1 MPAKSKKQQQ
11 FMGIVYRCKNTGD
24 CPDSKIKEVAKSMS
38 KKDIRGI
45 AKTKHKGLPKK
56 VKKKKNK
63 KEASRKERM
72 DRIKKLAET
81 IYRDDDKIY
90 NVDKLIKIANEL
102 DKRGLKNEADLLDK
116 FASKHS
122 GKKAK
127 GLNWSYAEEILLE
140 SEVEPSREDVL
151 AAISENPFFS
161 KEDIQNITNIQIE
174 YDLAERLNKKEKI
187 FLEIGGYLND
197 SLSQFNEIKD
207 YLMTEKDLKEPGDL
221 SEIIEVDL
229 TNPERIKEL
238 FLELNNAQL
247 EWHKEAS
254 ERDKRGLNEDRYLTH
269 EVVHDFGDGW
279 EVVYLP
285 AVGEGPNY
293 RGDNRK
299 SNDRTVEGNI
309 NGLCLGKTQGLY
321 QDNSAGKMYS
331 VRDPRNKPRATI
343 RIGAHYDENR
353 FRLFEAKG
361 KNNMS
366 PDTEGAM
373 HANIWFESQTNLE
386 YKGNH
391 DYISF
396 PPTSIEDAK
405 EKFSRNPA
413 EAYRA
418 GWIVHW
424 YRKGILELD
433 EDVRERIASNDRL
446 VIWSGLGKKYKELVQ
461 PVVEFH
467 TKDFISWA
475 EGSEL
480 KVGDKVRFVEGTLS
494 SLKGT
499 IIEIKKEVFRV
510 NAVAFGREVAVEVA
524 PVEIEKIDREIS
536 RPNVIFGTP
545 NVAAIHELSHE
556 SWKTYKKEPWM
567 KRAVTLLFRLKS
579 EHAFKLGLSKIP
591 QYLEAGRRAA
601 KEMAT
606 VNSVKFLAEPPDGF
620 RLQESYPELGEVAA
634 NNLIRHE
641 PYKFFKYN
649 VQNDFPEEG
658 RLAAIS
664 LADQNSE
671 QFFKLK
677 LQETYREEGKAAAKI
692 LAKTQPLTF
701 FNYGLMSNYPEE
713 GILGATKLAETNA
726 YGFFSLRLHTHS
738 ITYENIG
745 REAAM
750 DLAEKKPTE
759 FFYLKLGE
767 DYSESEKA
775 AATSLLDPIMGNPLS
790 FFGLSLHEKYP
801 DLEELAA
808 KGLADQGERS
818 FSNLFFEDEGEDQ
831 LVASEPCLAFFKF
844 GLHKKYPEI
853 GRGLAEWV
861 SSFFYHVFLNN
872 QYKILEVY
880 PDLFGSALKGLLKNS
895 LPIDHDL
902 WVEENYPSAH
912 LTGMSPLEVE
922 ERNERAKRGYGV
934 VQKRANENMRLFIDN
949 LREANLDE
957 ETMGRLRIVG
967 RKNAEM
973 WARNKPIE
981 FFEIGISEKYPEL
994 IGLAVKHILKMDPES
1009 GGETALDFVG
1019 LKYLMENSIFEYA
1032 ETKSIARAIAK
1043 HMPSAFFKY
1052 ELNLGHP
1059 SLEEFAAK
1067 RLVEVN
1073 PQDFFDHISLQTDY
1087 PELIGRAAI
1096 MLSRIDDSEGVE
1108 FANRGGAG
1116 WVPRELPESGPID
1129 YREEL
1134 VGEDIDKTDRLIGLY
1149 EEGYE
1154 DEDAPIR
1161 TRIHPEQEEEEEQER
1176 HPDDEEDW
1184 THDKVARLK
1193 TLSLWLC
1200 QNGLKKEA
1208 ALINNLSSQVDEKI
1222 ADQMEELEEQYF
1234 PGHYAQD
1241 SEDILDDMEQP
1252 GAAGVIYIGDE
1263 DQRVK
1268 GYLYGYQLV
1277 YEDEFLDEDISLEEV
1292 ECFSPDCYDDI
1303 NSFAEDM
1310 TNKAKNG
1317 EIFYVSNFLIDRPHR
1332 FKINDIIF
1340 GFLAEVKK
1348 TGYKYIAFEALSDT
1362 YKLIMKGDRPNAS
1375 REKRYGIT
1383 VLGKIGIGTAMF
1395 IARVNLPDAETP
1407 RGTRGDQLSLFSY
1420 LATGEL
1426 NIVKF
1431 SSRYARKLGDV
1442 LVIKKDFPDADFWI
1456 WRTHNPGRPIKEY
1469 HPEAIGIKV
1478 KEEYLDQLD
1487 SRYLYYIFE
1496 YYNVSK
1502 FWKQYEVGTT
1512 IKSIR
1517 ISDVQ
1522 NLPLSFLSPGS

>member
-1 MPAKSKKQQQ
+1 MLKQ
-11 FMGIVYRCKNTGD
+11 
-24 CPDSKIKEVAKSMS
+24 
-38 KKDIRGI
+38 
-45 AKTKHKGLPKK
+45 
-56 VKKKKNK
+56 
-63 KEASRKERM
+63 
-72 DRIKKLAET
+72 
-81 IYRDDDKIY
+81 
-90 NVDKLIKIANEL
+90 LIKIANEL

-116 FASKHS
+116 LASRHS

-140 SEVEPSREDVL
+140 SGAEPSREDVL

-174 YDLAERLNKKEKI
+174 HDFAERLNKNERI

-207 YLMTEKDLKEPGDL
+207 YLMIEKDLKEPGDL

-247 EWHKEAS
+247 EWHKEAR

-293 RGDNRK
+293 RGDDRK

-343 RIGAHYDENR
+343 RIGVYYDENR

-433 EDVRERIASNDRL
+433 EDVRERIAANDRL

-480 KVGDKVRFVEGTLS
+480 KVGDKVRFVEGTYS
-494 SLKGT
+494 SLEGT

-510 NAVAFGREVAVEVA
+510 NAVVFGRDVVVEVA
-524 PVEIEKIDREIS
+524 PIEIEKIDREIS

-556 SWKTYKKEPWM
+556 SWKTYKKEHWM
-567 KRAVTLLFRLKS
+567 QRAVFLLFRIKP

-591 QYLEAGRRAA
+591 QYLEAGRQAA
-601 KEMAT
+601 EEMAT
-606 VNSVKFLAEPPDGF
+606 ANSTKFLAKPPNGF
-620 RLQESYPELGEVAA
+620 RLQESYPELGMVAA
-634 NNLIRHE
+634 KKLIRDE

-649 VQNDFPEEG
+649 VQDDFPEEG
-658 RLAAIS
+658 RLAARS

-671 QFFKLK
+671 QFFRLK
-677 LQETYREEGKAAAKI
+677 LQDTYREEGLAAAKT
-692 LAKTQPLTF
+692 LVKTQPLTF
-701 FNYGLMSNYPEE
+701 FDYGLMSNYPEE
-713 GILGATKLAETNA
+713 GIFGATKLAETNA
-726 YGFFSLRLHTHS
+726 YGFFYLRLHTHS
-738 ITYENIG
+738 IAYLNIG
-745 REAAM
+745 RTAAEH
-750 DLAEKKPTE
+750 LAESKPTE
-759 FFYLKLGE
+759 FFHFKLGE
-767 DYSESEKA
+767 DYPETEKTA
-775 AATSLLDPIMGNPLS
+775 AARLLDPIVGIPLS
-790 FFGLSLHEKYP
+790 FFELSLHEKYP

-808 KGLADQGERS
+808 KRLAERVEHE
-818 FSNLFFEDEGEDQ
+818 FSKSYWEDEGGDQGDQFRQSEDY
-831 LVASEPCLAFFKF
+831 VHFFKY
-844 GLHKKYPEI
+844 GLHRKYPEI
-853 GRGLAEWV
+853 GRDLAEWI
-861 SSFFYHVFLNN
+861 SSYFYHVFLDN
-872 QYKILEVY
+872 QYEILDIY
-880 PDLFGSALKGLLKNS
+880 PDLFGSAAKSLLNS
-895 LPIDHDL
+895 SHPIDKDS
-902 WVEENYPSAH
+902 WINTKYPNLSR
-912 LTGMSPLEVE
+912 GYSPGEIRSRKEKAEKEFIL
-922 ERNERAKRGYGV
+922 AKR
-934 VQKRANENMRLFIDN
+934 KANENMRLFIASLRWDN
-949 LREANLDE
+949 IANLDR
-957 ETMGRLRIVG
+957 ETVNSIRLAG
-967 RKNAEM
+967 KKNAEI
-973 WARNKPIE
+973 WAENEPIE
-981 FFEIGISEKYPEL
+981 FFEIEIQEEYPEL
-994 IGLAVKHILKMDPES
+994 IEVAVKHILKMKPET
-1009 GGETALDFVG
+1009 GGEIALDFVG
-1019 LKYLMENSIFEYA
+1019 LEYLMENSIFEYA
-1032 ETKSIARAIAK
+1032 ETKNIARAIAK

-1052 ELNLGHP
+1052 KLNLDHP
-1059 SLEEFAAK
+1059 DLEKIAAK

-1073 PQDFFDHISLQTDY
+1073 PQDFFNHESLQTDY
-1087 PELIGRAAI
+1087 PELIGRATI
-1096 MLSRIDDSEGVE
+1096 RLSRIDDPEDVDMRARRRS
-1108 FANRGGAG
+1108 G
-1116 WVPRELPESGPID
+1116 WVPRELPESSPID

-1134 VGEDIDKTDRLIGLY
+1134 VGGDIDEIDNLMGLY
-1149 EEGYE
+1149 GEDYE
-1154 DEDAPIR
+1154 DYDDEDDPIR
-1161 TRIHPEQEEEEEQER
+1161 TRPYAEQEEPEEQEEQEGQEER
-1176 HPDDEEDW
+1176 PDDEYDW
-1184 THDKVARLK
+1184 AYDKVAKLK
-1193 TLSLWLC
+1193 TLSSWLC
-1200 QNGLKKEA
+1200 RNDFKKEA
-1208 ALINNLSSQVDEKI
+1208 ALINNLSSQVDEKM

-1241 SEDILDDMEQP
+1241 SEDIMDDMEQP
-1252 GAAGVIYIGDE
+1252 GAAGVIYVSDE

-1277 YEDEFLDEDISLEEV
+1277 YEDEFLDEDIDLEDV
-1292 ECFSPDCYDDI
+1292 ECFSQDCYDDI

-1383 VLGKIGIGTAMF
+1383 VLGKIGMGTAMF
-1395 IARVNLPDAETP
+1395 IARVN
-1407 RGTRGDQLSLFSY
+1407 
-1420 LATGEL
+1420 
-1426 NIVKF
+1426 
-1431 SSRYARKLGDV
+1431 
-1442 LVIKKDFPDADFWI
+1442 
-1456 WRTHNPGRPIKEY
+1456 
-1469 HPEAIGIKV
+1469 
-1478 KEEYLDQLD
+1478 
-1487 SRYLYYIFE
+1487 
-1496 YYNVSK
+1496 
-1502 FWKQYEVGTT
+1502 
-1512 IKSIR
+1512 
-1517 ISDVQ
+1517 
-1522 NLPLSFLSPGS
+1522 